1 MKSSDRSTF
10 PIGVH
15 SGSCGKQ
22 EMLEHG
28 LNEMKKQ
35 EVEIVVADPQQ
46 ELEALTSALDE
57 KDGGQ

>member
-1 MKSSDRSTF
+1 MKSPDRSTF

-28 LNEMKKQ
+28 LNETKKQ
-35 EVEIVVADPQQ
+35 GMEIVVTNPQQ
-46 ELEALTSALDE
+46 ELEALTSALG
-57 KDGGQ
+57 KKNRGQ